1 MTAQKYSAPSPVNAG
16 GTDFPWFNNPWTEY
30 LVDSAQR
37 TVLFWDTMRQRGNQ
51 YQESMAQKTPHVLH
65 FDYELIVDGFTL
77 PEPVNYGLARII
89 PPRGIEID
97 PAKRPFVVVDPRA
110 GHGPGIGGFK
120 PESEIGVIMAAGHP
134 CYFIG
139 FTPEAAP
146 DQTIEKIIRAQARF
160 LEEIISRHPD
170 CPEKPVLIGNCQA
183 GWAVMMLAALHPDLC
198 GPVIAA
204 GAPLSYWAGV
214 RGENPMRYTGGL
226 LGGSWLTSLIS
237 DLGDGQFNGSWLVQN
252 FEYLNP
258 ANTLWNKQYNLY
270 AKIDTEVPR
279 YLEFE
284 RWWNAHVM
292 LNAEEIQFIV
302 DNLFIGNKLSTAGII
317 TDDNQRIDFR
327 NIKSPI
333 ICFCSRGDNITPPQ
347 QALGWILDL
356 YESADDISKSGQTI
370 IYTVH
375 ENIGHLG
382 IFVSAG
388 IAMKEHS
395 EFAGNIDMID
405 CLPPGLYEIIIEKAD
420 PESPGFDLVE
430 GDYVTRMER
439 RSLDDIRA
447 LGGNTPDEER
457 CFAAVARI
465 SEANYGHYRSNIQ
478 PLVRI
483 MAGKTLAEGLLRLH
497 PLRARYEFFSD
508 RNPLLTGL
516 PLLADQVRENRAPAT
531 PDNPFVIAQEIFS
544 EGMSWAL
551 DCYRDSRDLLTEQL
565 FFSIYGQ
572 SWLQT
577 VMGLKASDGPARRHP
592 GRDPGHLALVR
603 RKKEELRRKINQG
616 GTWEALL
623 RGLLYTCLAEGAA
636 ADERKFKLLKKFR
649 EEQHPEE
656 LSRTQF
662 KKLLREQFFLLLI
675 DEEQTITA
683 IPGLLNRLEPARRA
697 QLFGWISQ
705 IAALDGPP
713 SPAIAERL
721 ARLEK
726 LFLAETTQTTAEN

>member
-1 MTAQKYSAPSPVNAG
+1 MSAQLQDHSREGAEAPLFRNWWG
-16 GTDFPWFNNPWTEY
+16 EY
-30 LVDSAQR
+30 LVDSCQR
-37 TVLFWDTMRQRGNQ
+37 TILFWDTMRQRGNQ
-51 YQESMAQKTPHVLH
+51 YQESMQQKTPHVLH
-65 FDYELIVDGFTL
+65 FDFELIADGFEL
-77 PEPVNYGLARII
+77 PEPVNYGLARIL
-89 PPRGIEID
+89 PPAGVEID
-97 PAKRPFVVVDPRA
+97 PSKRPFVVVDPRA

-139 FTPEAAP
+139 FTPEPAP
-146 DQTIEKIIRAQARF
+146 GQTIPKVIRAHARF
-160 LEEIISRHPD
+160 LEKIIERHPD
-170 CPEKPVLIGNCQA
+170 CPEKPVIIGNCQA
-183 GWAVMMLAALHPDLC
+183 GWAAMMLAALHPDLC

-214 RGENPMRYTGGL
+214 RGENTMRYTGGL
-226 LGGSWLTSLIS
+226 LGGSWLTALIS
-237 DLGDGQFNGSWLVQN
+237 DLGGGQFNGSWLVQN

-258 ANTLWNKQYNLY
+258 ANTLWDKQYNLY
-270 AKIDTEVPR
+270 AKIDTEIPR

-292 LNAEEIQFIV
+292 LDAEEIQFIV

-317 TDDNQRIDFR
+317 TDDNRRIDFR

-356 YESADDISKSGQTI
+356 YDSAEDISKSGQTI

-405 CLPPGLYEIIIEKAD
+405 SLPPGLYEIIIEKAD
-420 PESPGFDLVE
+420 PADPNYDLVE
-430 GDYVTRMER
+430 GDYVTRLER
-439 RSLDDIRA
+439 RTLDDIRA

-457 CFAAVARI
+457 CFAAVARL

-483 MAGKTLAEGLLRLH
+483 MAGKTLSDWLTRSQ
-497 PLRARYEFFSD
+497 PLRSRYEFFSD
-508 RNPLLTGL
+508 QNPLLQGL
-516 PLLADQVRENRAPAT
+516 PVLADQVRENRAPA
-531 PDNPFVIAQEIFS
+531 PADNPFVIAQEIFADWMGWS
-544 EGMSWAL
+544 LET
-551 DCYRDSRDLLTEQL
+551 YREYRDLLSEQL
-565 FFSIYGQ
+565 FFSIYSQ

-592 GRDPGHLALVR
+592 GLDPSHIAR
-603 RKKEELRRKINQG
+603 IQRKKETLRHKITQG
-616 GTWEALL
+616 GPWEALL
-623 RGLLYTCLAEGAA
+623 RGLLYTCQAEEASI
-636 ADERKFKLLKKFR
+636 DERKFKLLRRFR
-649 EEQHPEE
+649 EEHNKE
-656 LSRTQF
+656 LTRAQF

-675 DEEQTITA
+675 DEEAALEA
-683 IPGLLNRLEPARRA
+683 IPGLLAEESPARRA
-697 QLFGWISQ
+697 ELYGWLKR
-705 IAALDGPP
+705 IAEVAGPP
-713 SPAIAERL
+713 APTVNQRL
-721 ARLEK
+721 ARVEK
-726 LFLAETTQTTAEN
+726 LFTAKNSD